1 MLVDE
6 LELNLDTP
14 QQDSF
19 ADFIMQRYFRAA
31 AERRSHCPYN
41 NTSVDSWLHTCL
53 AQYCKTE
60 SNRNMNLTRI
70 KVGALHA
77 KVKDMVIN
85 AADAPFTIEPTPVPV
100 LSKEQ
105 NEQVTKSVEEILG
118 QKLIEGGIVVMGDD
132 GKIWPDYSRIVNPTT
147 YEVEGSVAKWLDGV
161 VAEQK
166 QTMQIEA
173 TKIAS
178 KAAKHV
184 TRLMQDQ
191 MLEGGWRDS
200 YLNCLFD
207 IFLYGTGVLRMEQ
220 RRVQSLKW
228 SGDNMAPSTDDIIT
242 WRHVPIRNCYPS
254 PDSED
259 AQVGSYFIERGAM
272 RKQDLLAATQV
283 SWIDEVKLHEA
294 MEKAED
300 NCFWIDSYNDPLGPI
315 SPWNQDSLVDVLIH
329 EGTVQGAKL
338 LDWFEGTTIKI
349 KEEEFYDIEAWVLA
363 GIVIGCRVLK
373 HPHMTKTYFS
383 ANFQKVDRN
392 FWGIGAGMTLNSL
405 EGWLNKYLDDLHEN
419 MELTVAPPIFY
430 DADMFISPENI
441 TLTKRAKIPFNPDA
455 MGGSPRSPFYQV
467 HFESKSAELINL
479 INWLY
484 RMADDESGI
493 PGLLSGND
501 QLSGGEATFRGMKML
516 AASAN
521 TLIKDAFLN
530 IDQTMIQPA
539 MEALWRWNMLNS
551 KDKTIKADTVV
562 VARGAAGLMQR
573 EIADAE
579 RADVLPVLLQ
589 LVQAAQL
596 PPDQAQRIM
605 NYLLQQTMLQGGI
618 PVDELIPNFEAAT
631 EQSSVVQ
638 SLEPATPEPT
648 IGADQ
653 NTGGLSPQGLM

>member
-1 MLVDE
+1 MLIDE
-6 LELNLDTP
+6 EELNLDTQ

-19 ADFIMQRYFRAA
+19 ADFIMQRYFRAEA
-31 AERRSHCPYN
+31 GRRLYCPYDN
-41 NTSVDSWLHTCL
+41 ITVDGWLHTCF
-53 AQYCKTE
+53 AQYRKSDT
-60 SNRNMNLTRI
+60 NHNMNLTRI

-85 AADAPFTIEPTPVPV
+85 AADAPFTIEPTPIPV

-105 NEQVTKSVEEILG
+105 NEQVTKSVEDILG
-118 QKLIEGGIVVMGDD
+118 QKLIEGGIVVMDDD
-132 GKIWPDYSRIVNPTT
+132 GNIWPDYSRIVNPAT
-147 YEVEGSVAKWLDGV
+147 YEIEGSVAKWLDGV
-161 VAEQK
+161 IAEQK

-200 YLNCLFD
+200 YLDCLFD

-259 AQVGSYFIERGAM
+259 AQTGSYFIELGAM
-272 RKQDLLAATQV
+272 RKQDLLAAAQV
-283 SWIDEVKLHEA
+283 SWIDEVRLHEA
-294 MEKAED
+294 MEKAGED
-300 NCFWIDSYNDPLGPI
+300 YFWIGNYGNSDKFN
-315 SPWNQDSLVDVLIH
+315 SPWDQDSLVDVLIH
-329 EGTVQGAKL
+329 EGTVQGAEL
-338 LDWFEGTTIKI
+338 LDWFEGKPAKI

-363 GIVIGCRVLK
+363 GIVIGCRILK
-373 HPHMTKTYFS
+373 HPHMTRTYFS
-383 ANFQKVDRN
+383 ANFQKVSRN
-392 FWGIGAGMTLNSL
+392 FWGIGAGMTLSSL

-441 TLTKRAKIPFNPDA
+441 TLSKRAKIPFNPDA
-455 MGGSPRSPFYQV
+455 MGGNSRAPFYQV

-551 KDKTIKADTVV
+551 KDKSIKADTVV

-618 PVDELIPNFEAAT
+618 PVDELIPNFEAAA
-631 EQSSVVQ
+631 EQSNVVQ
-638 SLEPATPEPT
+638 SLEPATPQPT

>member
-1 MLVDE
+1 MLIDE
-6 LELNLDTP
+6 EELNLDTQ

-19 ADFIMQRYFRAA
+19 ADFIMQRYFRAEA
-31 AERRSHCPYN
+31 GRRLYCPYDN
-41 NTSVDSWLHTCL
+41 ITVDGWLHTCFV
-53 AQYCKTE
+53 QYRKSDT
-60 SNRNMNLTRI
+60 NHNMNLTRI

-105 NEQVTKSVEEILG
+105 NEQVTKSVEDILG
-118 QKLIEGGIVVMGDD
+118 QKLIEGGIVVMDDD
-132 GKIWPDYSRIVNPTT
+132 GNIWPDYSRIVNPAT
-147 YEVEGSVAKWLDGV
+147 YEIEGSVAKWLDGV
-161 VAEQK
+161 IAEQK

-200 YLNCLFD
+200 YLDCLFD

-242 WRHVPIRNCYPS
+242 WRHVPISNCYPS

-259 AQVGSYFIERGAM
+259 AQTGSYFIERGAM
-272 RKQDLLAATQV
+272 RKQDLLAAAQV
-283 SWIDEVKLHEA
+283 SWIDEVRLHEA
-294 MEKAED
+294 IEKAEE
-300 NCFWIDSYNDPLGPI
+300 NYFWIGNYGNPDGFN
-315 SPWNQDSLVDVLIH
+315 SPWDQDSLVDVLIH
-329 EGTVQGAKL
+329 EGTVQGAEL
-338 LDWFEGTTIKI
+338 LDWFEGKPAKI

-363 GIVIGCRVLK
+363 GIVIGCRILK
-373 HPHMTKTYFS
+373 HPHMTRTYFS
-383 ANFQKVDRN
+383 ANFQKASRN
-392 FWGIGAGMTLNSL
+392 FWGIGAGMTLSSL

-441 TLTKRAKIPFNPDA
+441 TLSKRAKIPFNPDA
-455 MGGSPRSPFYQV
+455 MGSNSRAPFYQV

-479 INWLY
+479 ISWLY

-516 AASAN
+516 AVSAN

-551 KDKTIKADTVV
+551 KDKSIKADTKV

-589 LVQAAQL
+589 LIQAAQL

-618 PVDELIPNFEAAT
+618 PVDELIPNFEAAA

-638 SLEPATPEPT
+638 SLEPATPQPT